1 MSTVTPNDSNTL
13 VTVKIEGQEIKLAA
27 AIANN
32 DDLLRRVLAPVYPGA
47 ANSTITRTADGKSVD
62 VIKKAGTK
70 GGGASTDIVISM
82 LDAAPEAA
90 GNPVVEL
97 YRQYVGIDMTTMSAE
112 QLTAFT
118 TEAQEALEQGESDEH
133 ELTTITARLDKRSP
147 IPAPFVVVGF

>member
-1 MSTVTPNDSNTL
+1 MTNTSIDSSTL

-47 ANSTITRTADGKSVD
+47 ANSTITRSADGKTVD

-90 GNPVVEL
+90 GNPVIERL
-97 YRQYVGIDMTTMSAE
+97 PGICRNQYG
-112 QLTAFT
+112 
-118 TEAQEALEQGESDEH
+118 H
-133 ELTTITARLDKRSP
+133 HAR
-147 IPAPFVVVGF
+147 

>member
-1 MSTVTPNDSNTL
+1 
-13 VTVKIEGQEIKLAA
+13 
-27 AIANN
+27 
-32 DDLLRRVLAPVYPGA
+32 
-47 ANSTITRTADGKSVD
+47 VD

-82 LDAAPEAA
+82 LDAALEAA

-133 ELTTITARLDKRSP
+133 ELTTITARLDKRFP